1 MGPTGRTTSMP
12 FDYLHSDVPR
22 AFGHAPEKAEAQ
34 YRKEL
39 EERAGLLHR
48 LHYGRLEAVRRLM
61 GNLAWDWEV
70 NRSPAF
76 VARLRASVEQVVD
89 RVYSRPRPPD
99 KGRRVTA
106 AELKVAPSD

>member
-1 MGPTGRTTSMP
+1 MP
-12 FDYLHSDVPR
+12 FDYLHSHVPK
-22 AFGHAPEKAEAQ
+22 AFAHAPEKAEAQ

-48 LHYGRLEAVRRLM
+48 LHYDRAEALRRLR
-61 GNLAWDWEV
+61 GNVAWDWEI
-70 NRSPAF
+70 NPAPEF
-76 VARLRASVEQVVD
+76 VERIRASVEEIVD

-106 AELKVAPSD
+106 ADLKVAPTD